1 MRERATLK
9 STLSKTLTKPVEKES
24 TMPIYNAPLKDM
36 DFILNDVFNAD
47 EFWQSNE
54 NLAHIDMATANAIL
68 EEMAKFSKN
77 VILDLNRTADEE
89 GGAQFSN
96 GVVTTPTGFKDAF
109 KQFAEGGWVGLGASE
124 EWGGQNMPKML
135 TVLADEMIW
144 STNPS
149 FMLYPLLTV
158 GAGMAIN
165 DRASQE
171 QKETYLPKFYT
182 GEWSGTMCLTE
193 PHSGTDLGIIKTKAE
208 PNEDG
213 SFNITGTKI
222 FITSGEHDL
231 CENIIHLVLAKTPNA
246 PAGSRGISLFI
257 VPKFHVN
264 ADGSV
269 GERNAVSAGSIE
281 HKMGIKGSATC
292 VMNFDGAKG
301 YIVGKENE
309 GLAAMFVMMNYE
321 RLSMGIQGIGAAE
334 FAYQNAAQY
343 ATDRL
348 QGRSATGVKSPEK
361 PADSILVHGDVRR
374 MLLNVRANNEASRA
388 FAVYVG
394 QQLDITKYSTDE
406 AAVKKANDR
415 VALLTPIAK
424 AYLTDTALQATL
436 EAQMCFGGHGYI
448 REWGME
454 QCIRDL
460 RISQIYEGTNG
471 VQAIDLIG
479 RKTTKCNGA
488 FIAEYIAEIRDFAAT
503 MADSKVKSA
512 ALQVSDEVEA
522 LTQFIIEQSKTT
534 PDFSS
539 SVAVDYLHAVGLL
552 SFVYMFARIS
562 KAAAAK
568 PESFFQNKLVLADFY
583 VEKVLPDLAA
593 RAQRIKAGSELIM
606 QLSEE
611 YFTAQS

>member
-1 MRERATLK
+1 
-9 STLSKTLTKPVEKES
+9 
-24 TMPIYNAPLKDM
+24 
-36 DFILNDVFNAD
+36 
-47 EFWQSNE
+47 
-54 NLAHIDMATANAIL
+54 
-68 EEMAKFSKN
+68 
-77 VILDLNRTADEE
+77 
-89 GGAQFSN
+89 
-96 GVVTTPTGFKDAF
+96 
-109 KQFAEGGWVGLGASE
+109 
-124 EWGGQNMPKML
+124 
-135 TVLADEMIW
+135 
-144 STNPS
+144 
-149 FMLYPLLTV
+149 
-158 GAGMAIN
+158 MAIN

-208 PNEDG
+208 PNQDG
-213 SFNITGTKI
+213 SYNITGTKI

-231 CENIIHLVLAKTPNA
+231 SENIIHLVLAKTPNA

-257 VPKFHVN
+257 VPKFLVN
-264 ADGSV
+264 ADGSL
-269 GERNAVSAGSIE
+269 GERNAVAAGSIE

-301 YIVGKENE
+301 YMVGNENE
-309 GLAAMFVMMNYE
+309 GLAGMFVMMNYE

-348 QGRSATGVKSPEK
+348 QGRASTGAKSPEK

-394 QQLDITKYSTDE
+394 QQLDITKYSTDPE
-406 AAVKKANDR
+406 AVRKATDR

-424 AYLTDTALQATL
+424 AYLTDKALDAAL

-479 RKTTKCNGA
+479 RKTTKCKGA
-488 FIAEYIAEIRDFAAT
+488 YIAEYIAEIREFAQSLDDALTIKKATLDTCQQLEDITNFIVEQSQQNPDFAN
-503 MADSKVKSA
+503 S
-512 ALQVSDEVEA
+512 
-522 LTQFIIEQSKTT
+522 I
-534 PDFSS
+534 
-539 SVAVDYLHAVGLL
+539 AVDYLHAVGLL
-552 SFVYMFARIS
+552 SFVYMYARIS
-562 KAAAAK
+562 KAAATK
-568 PESFFQNKLVLADFY
+568 EESYFQNKLVLANY
-583 VEKVLPDLAA
+583 YIAKVLPDLSA
-593 RAQRIKAGSELIM
+593 RIQRIQAGAELVM
-606 QLSEE
+606 QLPEE
-611 YFTAQS
+611 YFTAQA

>member
-1 MRERATLK
+1 
-9 STLSKTLTKPVEKES
+9 
-24 TMPIYNAPLKDM
+24 MPIYNAPLKDM
-36 DFILNDVFNAD
+36 EFILKDVFQA
-47 EFWQSNE
+47 EKFWQDNE
-54 NLAHIDMATANAIL
+54 KLAHLDLATAHAIL

-77 VILDLNRTADEE
+77 VILDLNRPADES
-89 GGAQFSN
+89 GGAQFHQ
-96 GVVTTPTGFKDAF
+96 GEVTTPAGFKEAF
-109 KQFAEGGWVGLGASE
+109 RQFAEGGWVGLGAPE

-165 DRASQE
+165 DRASQA

-208 PNEDG
+208 PNADG
-213 SFNITGTKI
+213 SYNITGTKI

-231 CENIIHLVLAKTPNA
+231 CDNIIHLVLAKTPDA

-257 VPKFHVN
+257 VPKFLVN
-264 ADGSV
+264 ADGSL

-301 YIVGKENE
+301 YLVGNENE
-309 GLAAMFVMMNYE
+309 GLAGMFVMMNYE

-348 QGRSATGVKSPEK
+348 QGRASTGAKSPEK

-394 QQLDITKYSTDE
+394 QQLDITKYSNDPE
-406 AAVKKANDR
+406 AIRKATDR

-424 AYLTDTALQATL
+424 AYLTDKALDSAL

-460 RISQIYEGTNG
+460 RIAQIYEGTNG

-479 RKTTKCNGA
+479 RKTTKCKGA
-488 FIAEYIAEIRDFAAT
+488 YLAEYLGEIREFAQGLD
-503 MADSKVKSA
+503 DS
-512 ALQVSDEVEA
+512 
-522 LTQFIIEQSKTT
+522 LTIKAVTLGVCQKLEDITAYIITQSQTDA
-534 PDFSS
+534 DFSNA
-539 SVAVDYLHAVGLL
+539 VAVDYLHAVGLL
-552 SFVYMFARIS
+552 SFVYMYARIS
-562 KAAAAK
+562 QAASLKA
-568 PESFFQNKLVLADFY
+568 ESFYQHKLVLADY
-583 VEKVLPDLAA
+583 YIAKVLPDLDA
-593 RAQRIKAGSELIM
+593 RLQRIQAGADLVM
-606 QLSEE
+606 QLPED
-611 YFTAQS
+611 YFTAQA

>member
-1 MRERATLK
+1 
-9 STLSKTLTKPVEKES
+9 
-24 TMPIYNAPLKDM
+24 MPIYNAPLKDM

-343 ATDRL
+343 AADRL

-488 FIAEYIAEIRDFAAT
+488 FIAEYITEIRDFAAT

>member
-1 MRERATLK
+1 
-9 STLSKTLTKPVEKES
+9 
-24 TMPIYNAPLKDM
+24 MPIYNAPLKDM
-36 DFILNDVFNAD
+36 DFILNDVFKAD
-47 EFWQSNE
+47 EFWQSHE
-54 NLAHIDMATANAIL
+54 NLAHIDRVTATAIL

-77 VILDLNRTADEE
+77 IILDLNRSADEE
-89 GGAQFSN
+89 GGAQFKN
-96 GVVTTPTGFKDAF
+96 GEVTTPKGFKEAF
-109 KQFAEGGWVGLGASE
+109 KQFAEGGWVGLGADE

-158 GAGMAIN
+158 GAGMALN
-165 DRASQE
+165 DRASQQ
-171 QKETYLPKFYT
+171 QKETFLPKMYT

-208 PNEDG
+208 PKADG
-213 SFNITGTKI
+213 SYDITGTKI

-231 CENIIHLVLAKTPNA
+231 CENIIHLVLAKTPNS

-257 VPKFHVN
+257 VPKFLVN
-264 ADGSV
+264 TDGSLA
-269 GERNAVSAGSIE
+269 ERNTVAAGSIE
-281 HKMGIKGSATC
+281 HKMGIKGSSTC
-292 VMNFDGAKG
+292 VMNFDAATG
-301 YIVGKENE
+301 YMVGNENE

-334 FAYQNAAQY
+334 YAYQNAAQY

-348 QGRSATGVKSPEK
+348 QGRATTGAKSPEK

-394 QQLDITKYSTDE
+394 QQLDITKFSHDA

-436 EAQMCFGGHGYI
+436 DAQMVFGGHGYI

-471 VQAIDLIG
+471 IQAIDLIG
-479 RKTTKCNGA
+479 RKTIKCGGA
-488 FIAEYIAEIRDFAAT
+488 FMGEYLAEIRDFAANL
-503 MADSKVKSA
+503 DD
-512 ALQVSDEVEA
+512 ALAIKTTTLNVCQQLEA
-522 LTQFIIEQSKTT
+522 LTQFIVAQAKIQ
-534 PDFSS
+534 PDLQS

-562 KAAAAK
+562 QAAQSK
-568 PESFFQNKLVLADFY
+568 SEPFYQNKLVLAEYY
-583 VEKVLPDLAA
+583 VAKVLPDLAA
-593 RAQRIKAGSELIM
+593 RTQRIQSGAGLVM
-606 QLSEE
+606 QFNDD

>member
-1 MRERATLK
+1 
-9 STLSKTLTKPVEKES
+9 
-24 TMPIYNAPLKDM
+24 MPIYNAPLKDM
-36 DFILNDVFNAD
+36 EFILNDVFKAD
-47 EFWQSNE
+47 EFWQNTE
-54 NLAHIDMATANAIL
+54 NLAHLDMATANAIL

-77 VILDLNRTADEE
+77 VILDLNRSADEE
-89 GGAQFSN
+89 GGAQFN
-96 GVVTTPTGFKDAF
+96 QGVVTTPKGFKEAF
-109 KQFAEGGWVGLGASE
+109 QQFADGGWIGLGANE
-124 EWGGQNMPKML
+124 NFGGQGMPKML

-158 GAGMAIN
+158 GAGMAI
-165 DRASQE
+165 DQAASEE
-171 QKETYLPKFYT
+171 QKATYLPKFYT

-208 PNEDG
+208 PNTDG
-213 SFNITGTKI
+213 SYNITGTKI

-231 CENIIHLVLAKTPNA
+231 CENIIHLVLAKTPDA

-257 VPKFHVN
+257 VPKFLVN
-264 ADGSV
+264 EDGSL
-269 GERNAVSAGSIE
+269 GERNMLSAGSIE

-292 VMNFDGAKG
+292 VMNFDAAKG
-301 YIVGKENE
+301 FLVGKENQ
-309 GLAAMFVMMNYE
+309 GLAAMFIMMNYE
-321 RLSMGIQGIGAAE
+321 RLSMGIQGIGASE
-334 FAYQNAAQY
+334 YAYQNAAQY

-394 QQLDITKYSTDE
+394 QQLDITKFSNDAE
-406 AAVKKANDR
+406 AVRKANDR

-424 AYLTDTALQATL
+424 AYLTDKALDSAL

-479 RKTTKCNGA
+479 RKTIKSNGT
-488 FIAEYIAEIRDFAAT
+488 FIAEYIAEIREFAAS
-503 MADSKVKSA
+503 MDDALSIKA
-512 ALQVSDEVEA
+512 ATLDVCHQVEV
-522 LTQFIIEQSKTT
+522 LTQFIIAQAETN
-534 PDFSS
+534 PNFSNA
-539 SVAVDYLHAVGLL
+539 VAVDYLHAVGLL
-552 SFVYMFARIS
+552 SFMYMFARIAQ
-562 KAAAAK
+562 AAQSK
-568 PESFFQNKLVLADFY
+568 PENFYQNKLVLAQYY
-583 VEKVLPDLAA
+583 VAKVLPDLAA
-593 RAQRIKAGSELIM
+593 RVQRIQAGAELVM
-606 QLSEE
+606 QLSED
-611 YFTAQS
+611 YFTAQA

>member
-1 MRERATLK
+1 
-9 STLSKTLTKPVEKES
+9 
-24 TMPIYNAPLKDM
+24 MPIYNAPLKDM
-36 DFILNDVFNAD
+36 EFILNDVFQA
-47 EFWQSNE
+47 EQFWQDNE
-54 NLAHIDMATANAIL
+54 HFAHLDMATANAIL

-77 VILDLNRTADEE
+77 VILDLNRPADEE

-96 GVVTTPTGFKDAF
+96 GEVKTPAGFKEAF
-109 KQFAEGGWVGLGASE
+109 KQFAEGGWVGLGAPE
-124 EWGGQNMPKML
+124 EWGGQGMPKML

-213 SFNITGTKI
+213 SYNITGTKI

-231 CENIIHLVLAKTPNA
+231 SENIIHLVLAKTPNA

-257 VPKFHVN
+257 VPKFLVN
-264 ADGSV
+264 ADASL
-269 GERNAVSAGSIE
+269 GERNAVAAGSIE

-301 YIVGKENE
+301 YMVGNENE
-309 GLAAMFVMMNYE
+309 GLAGMFVMMNYE

-348 QGRSATGVKSPEK
+348 QGRASTGAKSPEK

-394 QQLDITKYSTDE
+394 QQLDITKYSTDPE
-406 AAVKKANDR
+406 AVRKATDR

-424 AYLTDTALQATL
+424 AYLTDKALDAAL

-479 RKTTKCNGA
+479 RKTTKCKGA
-488 FIAEYIAEIRDFAAT
+488 YIAEYIAEIREFAQGLDDALTIKKATLDTCQQLEDITNSIVEQSQQNPDFAN
-503 MADSKVKSA
+503 S
-512 ALQVSDEVEA
+512 
-522 LTQFIIEQSKTT
+522 I
-534 PDFSS
+534 
-539 SVAVDYLHAVGLL
+539 AVDYLHAVGLL
-552 SFVYMFARIS
+552 SFVYMYARIS
-562 KAAAAK
+562 KAAVTK
-568 PESFFQNKLVLADFY
+568 EESYFKNKLVLANY
-583 VEKVLPDLAA
+583 YIAKVLPDLSA
-593 RAQRIKAGSELIM
+593 RIQRIQAGAELVM
-606 QLSEE
+606 QLPEE
-611 YFTAQS
+611 YFTAQA